1 MKIKISKVHG
11 TKNTFIIIYNN
22 KNHQLIK
29 SHIQKVCYKFDT
41 DGLLLVSDHKG
52 YDYKMDYFNNDG
64 TWETMCA
71 NGARCVALFMWKQKK
86 CNKTINFL
94 AGDGP
99 HKIKIKN
106 KKLISLSM
114 ITPSFKTNE
123 IEPNG
128 YKGKFVDSGAKHFT
142 TIIDDMKIKSVKSEG
157 KKIRDNEI
165 FNPDGTNV
173 NFMKLIDKHHIKVWT
188 YEKGIEDMVMSCGSG
203 SVAAAFYGYK
213 KNKLNSPIKITVPGG
228 ELLLTFNEKWDD
240 VWLTGPAV
248 IIDEY
253 EIEINNY

>member
-1 MKIKISKVHG
+1 MKIKIIKAHG
-11 TKNTFIIIYNN
+11 SKNTFIIIYNN

-29 SHIQKVCYKFDT
+29 SHIHKICRKFDT
-41 DGLLLVSDHKG
+41 DGLLLVSNHKD

-71 NGARCVALFMWKQKK
+71 NGARCVALFMWNQKK
-86 CNKTINFL
+86 CDKTINFL
-94 AGDGP
+94 AGDGS

-114 ITPSFKTNE
+114 ITPSFKTRE
-123 IEPNG
+123 IELNG
-128 YKGKFVDSGAKHFT
+128 YKGKFVDSGAKHFA
-142 TIIDDMKIKSVKSEG
+142 TIIDDMKIELVKSEG
-157 KKIRDNEI
+157 QKIRYNEI
-165 FNPDGTNV
+165 FKPDGVNV
-173 NFMKLIDKHHIKVWT
+173 NFMTLVNQNHINVWT
-188 YEKGIEDMVMSCGSG
+188 YEKGIENMVMSCGSG
-203 SVAAAFYGYK
+203 SVASAFYAYT
-213 KNKLNSPIKITVPGG
+213 KNKLKSPVKITTPGG